1 MLQVADLTTRIY
13 YVSLEEALAVKVMLV
28 VVELAVFELS
38 LKNLLLEKHI
48 QQPLETVVLQPLLMD
63 QEIKE

>member
-1 MLQVADLTTRIY
+1 MLVADLTTRIY